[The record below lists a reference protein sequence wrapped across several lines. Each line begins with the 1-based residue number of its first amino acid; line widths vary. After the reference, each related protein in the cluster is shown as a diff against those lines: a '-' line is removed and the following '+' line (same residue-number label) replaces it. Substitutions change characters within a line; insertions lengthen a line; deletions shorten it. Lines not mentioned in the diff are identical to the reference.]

1 MDGWRAASGRN
12 DERGSGSLATLPR
25 AEAGQTR
32 AASRDRAKSKRSGWQ
47 SAVVLEVL
55 PRTPR
60 INSVFLAPE
69 RPFSFQ
75 PGQHVRVKV
84 LNDVSGAERSYS
96 IASAP
101 ESGAILELAIE
112 ALPRGQVSGYFH
124 GRAAPG
130 DTVELRG
137 PKGDFSWSVAD
148 GGPVLLIAGGSGL
161 VPLMSMIRHRTL
173 RKSTAA
179 VGLVYSAI
187 TWDDVLFRD
196 ELLELAEAQD
206 GFELLLT
213 LTREAPSQ
221 PGVGASRIDAA
232 MLRSMVQRLPAAPR
246 SVFVCGSDPFVDHVQ
261 GLLSQL
267 GIAPNL
273 VHIESYGM

>member
-1 MDGWRAASGRN
+1 V
-12 DERGSGSLATLPR
+12 RGNGSLATPPR
-25 AEAGQTR
+25 ADAGEAR
-32 AASRDRAKSKRSGWQ
+32 DVSRDRAKSKRSGWQ

-55 PRTPR
+55 RRTPR

-75 PGQHVRVKV
+75 PGQYVRIKV
-84 LNDVSGAERSYS
+84 NDASGAERSYS

-130 DTVELRG
+130 DTLELRG
-137 PKGDFSWSVAD
+137 PKGDFAWSAAD

-161 VPLMSMIRHRTL
+161 VPLMSMIRHRAL

-213 LTREAPSQ
+213 LTRETPAHA
-221 PGVGASRIDAA
+221 GVGASRIDAA
-232 MLRSMVQRLPAAPR
+232 MLRTMMQRLPAAPR

-261 GLLSQL
+261 GLLPQL
-267 GIAPNL
+267 GIAPNV
-273 VHIESYGM
+273 VHVESYGA